1 MGFQTF
7 PRNQTK
13 WGRTD
18 WSRPSYSTSSTTT
31 ATMVEEA
38 PEAKPAATAEMHIS
52 QPRFSVFGKKA
63 KFTEIN
69 NKSLKQDTAAIEA
82 NKAAAAAAAS
92 AGTEANVN
100 AMDTAAEPKMAT
112 VKKNK
117 FELHLSTKSSA
128 NYKLQQQIESDTST
142 PPSPT
147 ISIQSKKKPSVKFNS
162 VFLERV
168 CLFLEAQSP
177 CELKEAHDKHLQNPP
192 FRIICPHWPSPQET
206 TDYYSKNILLN
217 KKQFHVSDDNQR
229 IKGKVMVRNLALDK
243 SVSIRYTFNGWTTV
257 QDVDATF
264 FGPYLKN
271 TAFDIYEFVMD
282 LGHGQLADRGEMR
295 GKLEFAVR
303 FTAGE
308 TDYHDNNNGQNYQI
322 KIISD
327 PLNDPWAHERPQKAT
342 TAPTTQDEDEYPD
355 DDDEE
360 QEEELEEGQWEEK
373 EKHSQFTNALKGY
386 KHAKPF
392 HLNKRQPWLG
402 TRYDFGQSLSLAKR
416 APYESWATTV
426 KANPTLITD
435 YFLVKPISI
444 KPVTPSPSN
453 STTTTTTAASTT
465 VPTDTAA
472 TTTKASTPPDTSSS
486 FTSYPSSAIN
496 TKRIVSS
503 PPSYFNAS
511 RRSSSTPAVTTISAP
526 SYSKPVYM
534 SSTSAPP
541 SPKASP
547 TLPAAS
553 LSRPPLHHHSNSMS
567 AAMSFAS
574 TVSSPLDIN
583 SSYYMDLVNKYCFYT
598 GDADLENQ
606 QQQQQHSQFPI
617 SSI

>member
-1 MGFQTF
+1 M
-7 PRNQTK
+7 
-13 WGRTD
+13 
-18 WSRPSYSTSSTTT
+18 
-31 ATMVEEA
+31 E
-38 PEAKPAATAEMHIS
+38 
-52 QPRFSVFGKKA
+52 
-63 KFTEIN
+63 
-69 NKSLKQDTAAIEA
+69 
-82 NKAAAAAAAS
+82 
-92 AGTEANVN
+92 
-100 AMDTAAEPKMAT
+100 TAAEGPKMAT

-128 NYKLQQQIESDTST
+128 NYKFQQQMDTDTST

-147 ISIQSKKKPSVKFNS
+147 MSVQSKKKPSVKFNP

-217 KKQFHVSDDNQR
+217 KKQFHVSGDNQS

-271 TAFDIYEFVMD
+271 TAFDIYEFAME

-342 TAPTTQDEDEYPD
+342 TPSATQDEDEYPD

-402 TRYDFGQSLSLAKR
+402 TRYDFSQSLSLAKR

-444 KPVTPSPSN
+444 KPVSPSPSN
-453 STTTTTTAASTT
+453 STTTTDTPNST
-465 VPTDTAA
+465 
-472 TTTKASTPPDTSSS
+472 TTTKSSTPPDT
-486 FTSYPSSAIN
+486 TSYSSNSAID
-496 TKRIVSS
+496 TKNIVSS
-503 PPSYFNAS
+503 PPSYCNAS
-511 RRSSSTPAVTTISAP
+511 RRSSSTSAIATISAP

-547 TLPAAS
+547 TMPAAT

-606 QQQQQHSQFPI
+606 QQQQHSQFPI

>member
-18 WSRPSYSTSSTTT
+18 WSRPSYSTSTTT
-31 ATMVEEA
+31 TTLVEEA
-38 PEAKPAATAEMHIS
+38 PETKPAATVETHIS

-69 NKSLKQDTAAIEA
+69 NKSLKQDIAAIEA
-82 NKAAAAAAAS
+82 NKAAASATSATS

-100 AMDTAAEPKMAT
+100 AMDTTTEVPKMAT

-128 NYKLQQQIESDTST
+128 NYKFQQQMDTDTST

-147 ISIQSKKKPSVKFNS
+147 ISIQSKKKPSVKFNPI
-162 VFLERV
+162 FLERV

-217 KKQFHVSDDNQR
+217 KKQFHVSDDNQS

-243 SVSIRYTFNGWTTV
+243 FVSIRYTFNGWTTV

-271 TAFDIYEFVMD
+271 TAFDIYEFAMD
-282 LGHGQLADRGEMR
+282 LGYGQLADRGEMR

-342 TAPTTQDEDEYPD
+342 TASATQDEDEYP

-444 KPVTPSPSN
+444 KPVSPSPTN
-453 STTTTTTAASTT
+453 STTTTPISTTTATT
-465 VPTDTAA
+465 A
-472 TTTKASTPPDTSSS
+472 TKSSTPPDSTS
-486 FTSYPSSAIN
+486 FTSYSSNSAID
-496 TKRIVSS
+496 TKNIVSS
-503 PPSYFNAS
+503 PPSYCNAF
-511 RRSSSTPAVTTISAP
+511 RRSSSTSAVTTISAP

-547 TLPAAS
+547 TMPAAT
-553 LSRPPLHHHSNSMS
+553 LSRPSLHHHSNSMS

-598 GDADLENQ
+598 GDSDLENQ

>member
-7 PRNQTK
+7 PRNQAK

-18 WSRPSYSTSSTTT
+18 WSRPSYSTSTTT
-31 ATMVEEA
+31 ATTTITEE
-38 PEAKPAATAEMHIS
+38 PETKSTPTVDTQIS

-69 NKSLKQDTAAIEA
+69 KKSLKQDIAAIEA
-82 NKAAAAAAAS
+82 NTAAA
-92 AGTEANVN
+92 EANAI
-100 AMDTAAEPKMAT
+100 AMEKPKTTT

-128 NYKLQQQIESDTST
+128 NYKFQQQEQQEKEKDA
-142 PPSPT
+142 PPSPSS
-147 ISIQSKKKPSVKFNS
+147 SINSKKKRSVKFNPI
-162 VFLERV
+162 FLERV

-177 CELKEAHDKHLQNPP
+177 CELKEAHDKHSQNPP

-217 KKQFHVSDDNQR
+217 KKQFSVCDDNSSIR
-229 IKGKVMVRNLALDK
+229 GKLMVRNLALDK
-243 SVSIRYTFNGWTTV
+243 SVSIRYTFNAWTTV
-257 QDVDATF
+257 QDVDASF

-271 TAFDIYEFVMD
+271 TSFDIYEFVMD
-282 LGHGQLADRGEMR
+282 LGYGQLADRGEMR

-303 FTAGE
+303 FTAGDK
-308 TDYHDNNNGQNYQI
+308 DYWDDNNGQNYQI

-327 PLNDPWAHERPQKAT
+327 PLNDPWANDKPQKVADT
-342 TAPTTQDEDEYPD
+342 NIAHDEDEYPD
-355 DDDEE
+355 NDNDDDE
-360 QEEELEEGQWEEK
+360 EEELEEEEEQEEK

-386 KHAKPF
+386 KHAKPY

-416 APYESWATTV
+416 APYESWSTTV

-444 KPVTPSPSN
+444 KPESPSPST
-453 STTTTTTAASTT
+453 STSTFT
-465 VPTDTAA
+465 STSTSTSTPTPSSSSTFI
-472 TTTKASTPPDTSSS
+472 TKTNTPPDTTSTSSI
-486 FTSYPSSAIN
+486 SSTHYSTN
-496 TKRIVSS
+496 T
-503 PPSYFNAS
+503 PSYFNES
-511 RRSSSTPAVTTISAP
+511 RRSSSTPEIATTISTP
-526 SYSKPVYM
+526 SYSKPVHM
-534 SSTSAPP
+534 SSNSAPP

-547 TLPAAS
+547 TIPAATIT
-553 LSRPPLHHHSNSMS
+553 RPTLHHHSNSMS

-574 TVSSPLDIN
+574 SVTSPLDIN
-583 SSYYMDLVNKYCFYT
+583 SSYYLDLVNKYCFYT
-598 GDADLENQ
+598 GDSDLDNQKQ
-606 QQQQQHSQFPI
+606 QQQQPPFPI
-617 SSI
+617 NSI

>member
-31 ATMVEEA
+31 TTMIEEA
-38 PEAKPAATAEMHIS
+38 PETKPAATVETHIS

-69 NKSLKQDTAAIEA
+69 NKSLKQDIAAIEA
-82 NKAAAAAAAS
+82 NKAAAS
-92 AGTEANVN
+92 AGTEANAN
-100 AMDTAAEPKMAT
+100 AIDTAVATAGEPKMAT

-128 NYKLQQQIESDTST
+128 NYKFQQQMDTDTST

-147 ISIQSKKKPSVKFNS
+147 ISIQSKKKPSVKFNPI
-162 VFLERV
+162 FLERV

-217 KKQFHVSDDNQR
+217 KKQFRVSDDNQS

-243 SVSIRYTFNGWTTV
+243 FVSIRYTFNGWTTV

-271 TAFDIYEFVMD
+271 TAFDIYEFAMD
-282 LGHGQLADRGEMR
+282 LGYGQLADRGEMR

-308 TDYHDNNNGQNYQI
+308 TDYHDNNDGQNYQI

-327 PLNDPWAHERPQKAT
+327 PLNDPWAYERPQKAT
-342 TAPTTQDEDEYPD
+342 TATAATQDEDEYPD

-444 KPVTPSPSN
+444 KPVSPSPSN
-453 STTTTTTAASTT
+453 STTT
-465 VPTDTAA
+465 A
-472 TTTKASTPPDTSSS
+472 TTTTTPTSATTAQSSSTPPGTTS
-486 FTSYPSSAIN
+486 FTSYSSNSAIN
-496 TKRIVSS
+496 TKNIVSS

-511 RRSSSTPAVTTISAP
+511 RRSSSTSAITTISAP

-534 SSTSAPP
+534 ASTSAPP

-547 TLPAAS
+547 TMPAAT

-583 SSYYMDLVNKYCFYT
+583 SS
-598 GDADLENQ
+598 DADLENQ

>member
-18 WSRPSYSTSSTTT
+18 WSRPSCPTSSTSTT
-31 ATMVEEA
+31 TMVEEA
-38 PEAKPAATAEMHIS
+38 PETKPAATAETHIS

-69 NKSLKQDTAAIEA
+69 NKSLKQDIAAIEA
-82 NKAAAAAAAS
+82 NKAASASAAAS

-100 AMDTAAEPKMAT
+100 AMDTAAATGEPKMAT

-128 NYKLQQQIESDTST
+128 NHKFQQQMDTDTST

-147 ISIQSKKKPSVKFNS
+147 ISIQSKKKPSVKFNPI
-162 VFLERV
+162 FLERV

-177 CELKEAHDKHLQNPP
+177 CELKEAHDKHLKNPP

-217 KKQFHVSDDNQR
+217 KKQFYVSDDNQN

-243 SVSIRYTFNGWTTV
+243 FVSIRYTFNGWTTV

-282 LGHGQLADRGEMR
+282 LGYGQLADRGEMR

-327 PLNDPWAHERPQKAT
+327 PLNDPWAHEKPQKAT
-342 TAPTTQDEDEYPD
+342 AATTATQDEDEYPD

-444 KPVTPSPSN
+444 KPVSPSPSN
-453 STTTTTTAASTT
+453 STTT
-465 VPTDTAA
+465 PTGT
-472 TTTKASTPPDTSSS
+472 TTTKPSSTPPDTAS
-486 FTSYPSSAIN
+486 FTSYSSNSAID
-496 TKRIVSS
+496 TKNMVSS
-503 PPSYFNAS
+503 PPSYFNPS
-511 RRSSSTPAVTTISAP
+511 RRSSSTSAITTISAP
-526 SYSKPVYM
+526 SYSEPVYM

-547 TLPAAS
+547 TMPAAS

-567 AAMSFAS
+567 AAMSFAA

-583 SSYYMDLVNKYCFYT
+583 SSYYKDLVNKYCFYT

>member
-18 WSRPSYSTSSTTT
+18 WSRPSYSTTTT
-31 ATMVEEA
+31 TMVEEA
-38 PEAKPAATAEMHIS
+38 PETKSTATVEAQIS

-82 NKAAAAAAAS
+82 NKAAAAAAA
-92 AGTEANVN
+92 AAETEANADV
-100 AMDTAAEPKMAT
+100 MDTTTSKMTT

-128 NYKLQQQIESDTST
+128 NYKFQQQMDKDTT
-142 PPSPT
+142 APPSPT
-147 ISIQSKKKPSVKFNS
+147 VSIQSKKKPSVKFNPI
-162 VFLERV
+162 FLERV

-217 KKQFHVSDDNQR
+217 KKQFHVSNDNQS

-282 LGHGQLADRGEMR
+282 VGHGQLSDRGEMR

-303 FTAGE
+303 FTAGD

-322 KIISD
+322 KIICD

-342 TAPTTQDEDEYPD
+342 TTTAAAAAAANTAQDEDEYPD

-444 KPVTPSPSN
+444 KPVSPSPSN
-453 STTTTTTAASTT
+453 STTTTTT
-465 VPTDTAA
+465 DTM
-472 TTTKASTPPDTSSS
+472 TKSNTPPDTTHSSNNS
-486 FTSYPSSAIN
+486 ID
-496 TKRIVSS
+496 TKGIVSS

-547 TLPAAS
+547 TIPAATI
-553 LSRPPLHHHSNSMS
+553 SRPPLHHHSNSMS

-598 GDADLENQ
+598 SDADLEN